1 MVVAVS
7 KPSEQE
13 RKRVK
18 RCAVL
23 VAVLSVVASVAIIFL
38 SFCLMELFISIITG
52 GLFSWLVPLL
62 ATAMVTLTFI
72 ALAIVRG
79 GNCE

>member
-1 MVVAVS
+1 MVAVN

-13 RKRVK
+13 RKRIK
-18 RCAVL
+18 RCGVL

-52 GLFSWLVPLL
+52 GLFSWLVPSL

>member
-1 MVVAVS
+1 MVAVS

-13 RKRVK
+13 RKRIK

-23 VAVLSVVASVAIIFL
+23 VAVISVVAAVAIIFL